1 MPAGEEGGIYR
12 WVNGKIVRVGSPED
26 LALRKREQAER
37 GEDKVIVD
45 PDLKKEADRLKARE
59 DYISMIESGVQ
70 GGIRGSQERAEQAE
84 KMLQDYAQ
92 YEDYRRLEIARVMKA
107 GGAGVMWRGGP
118 SGPNREDWQAA
129 LESLTKLASAQRE
142 WSGIYAAAGQA
153 LKEAHTPE
161 GKGNRLDAAIELL
174 DAKAAALQRDHV
186 LRQGK
191 LWEMYH
197 RLEQEPDHKDIRQ
210 IYATKRREWEEE
222 EQELARLA
230 KAKKYLVQQK
240 KERAWLFE

>member
-1 MPAGEEGGIYR
+1 MPAGHEGGIHR

-26 LALRKREQAER
+26 AALRKQEAAER

-45 PDLKKEADRLKARE
+45 PGLEKEADRLRARE
-59 DYISMIESGVQ
+59 DYIAMIESGVQ
-70 GGIRGSQERAEQAE
+70 GGIRGSQERAAQAE
-84 KMLQDYAQ
+84 RMLRDYAQ
-92 YEDYRRLEIARVMKA
+92 YEDYRRLEIARVKKA
-107 GGAGVMWRGGP
+107 GGGGLWRGGLA
-118 SGPNREDWQAA
+118 GPNQEDWRAA
-129 LESLTKLASAQRE
+129 LENLAKLAASQRE
-142 WSGIYAAAGQA
+142 WSGIYAAADQA
-153 LKEAHTPE
+153 LKEARVPE

-191 LWEMYH
+191 LWEIYH

-210 IYATKRREWEEE
+210 IYAAKRQEWEEE

-230 KAKKYLVQQK
+230 KAKDYLARQK